1 MSNTR
6 TGSGTSGGA
15 PSKSASGRRGEK
27 PAIGRQ
33 GEKAASVKAPKSALG
48 AKATPP
54 KPPSN
59 RAERTAERREA
70 IIEAALD
77 EFISRGFTATRID
90 DVARRA
96 GVAKGTIYLHFK
108 DKESMFE
115 ELIRTALV
123 PLIGRLHAPPPSG
136 GSVRDAVEAFART
149 FIQEVAATRRGD
161 IVRLIV
167 AEGPRFP
174 SIADFYYREVVSRG
188 LAGMRGLI
196 ELAVSRGE
204 IQQKNLARFPQ
215 ILVAPAIIAVIWQ
228 SLFSRHAPLD
238 ATEMFRVHLDLI
250 FGERRTT

>member
-1 MSNTR
+1 MSNRR

-27 PAIGRQ
+27 TAIGGQ
-33 GEKAASVKAPKSALG
+33 GEKAASVKAPKPAL
-48 AKATPP
+48 AKARPP

-123 PLIGRLHAPPPSG
+123 PLIGRLHAPPPIG

-149 FIQEVAATRRGD
+149 FIQEVASTRRGD

-188 LAGMRGLI
+188 LAGMRALI

-250 FGERRTT
+250 FCERRTT